1 MSAVQVADA
10 AQLRSSCSE
19 GKVQAMDY
27 FQLHQDQ
34 LFRFARRLCNQRDDA
49 VDLVQE
55 TFVRFLR
62 SEVSFDS
69 PEHARA
75 WLYRTLANLARD
87 NRRRSVVRERTL
99 EDGAGPVSIGSEGR
113 EVAKLAVHAAL
124 GHLGVRRRAVVV
136 LYEIEGESVR
146 DIGRLLGVSPVTVRW
161 HLMMAR
167 RQLSEI
173 LS

>member
-1 MSAVQVADA
+1 MADA
-10 AQLRSSCSE
+10 AELRSSCSE
-19 GKVQAMDY
+19 AKVQAMDY

-49 VDLVQE
+49 IDLVQE
-55 TFVRFLR
+55 TFVRLLR
-62 SEVSFDS
+62 SGVSFDS

-87 NRRRSVVRERTL
+87 KRRRAVVRERASE
-99 EDGAGPVSIGSEGR
+99 EDAGLVSVGSEGR
-113 EVAKLAVHAAL
+113 EVARLAVQSAL
-124 GHLGVRRRAVVV
+124 GRLSIRRRAVVV
-136 LYEIEGESVR
+136 LHEIEGESVR
-146 DIGRLLGVSPVTVRW
+146 DVGRLLGVSPVTVRW
-161 HLMMAR
+161 HLVMAR